1 MDQIKNLSLLSA
13 MCENVNSAIAVT
25 NPADGNVLGYVPS
38 HSRETIERTILAA
51 ESAQKE
57 WAKTTA
63 KQRAEILNHWYQLL
77 MDNQE
82 DLARIMTLEQGKP
95 LAESRGEVAYGAS
108 FVQWFA
114 EEGKRTYG
122 ETIPAPLGDRRIM
135 TIRQPVGVAAAITP
149 WNFPIA
155 MITRKAAPALAAGC
169 AFIAKPAAQTP
180 LSAYAVAELAYQA
193 GLPRALLPIVTTTE
207 AAMVGELF
215 CSSPHIQKIS
225 FTGSTN
231 VGRILMKQSAETVK
245 RASMELGGNAP
256 FIVFDDA
263 DIDSAVK
270 GAIASKFRNA
280 GQTCVCANRF
290 YVHDAVYDVFVAK
303 FVTAVEALKVG
314 NGLED
319 GVAIGP
325 LIDEPAKAKIQSLLD
340 NAVTQGAKLACGG
353 RDLGGQFFEPT
364 VLTDVS
370 HDMAIVQDEIFGP
383 IAPVIRFSDEN
394 ELVEMANDTIY
405 GLASYFYSKDINRVF
420 RVAEALEYGMVGV
433 NEGIISTEVAPFGGV
448 KQSGIGREGARE
460 GLDEYLNTKYIC
472 LGGM

>member
-114 EEGKRTYG
+114 EEGKRAYG

-193 GLPRALLPIVTTTE
+193 GLPVLCCLSLRLQKQRWWVNCFAAVRISRKSPLPVLP
-207 AAMVGELF
+207 M
-215 CSSPHIQKIS
+215 
-225 FTGSTN
+225 
-231 VGRILMKQSAETVK
+231 
-245 RASMELGGNAP
+245 
-256 FIVFDDA
+256 
-263 DIDSAVK
+263 SAV
-270 GAIASKFRNA
+270 S
-280 GQTCVCANRF
+280 
-290 YVHDAVYDVFVAK
+290 
-303 FVTAVEALKVG
+303 
-314 NGLED
+314 
-319 GVAIGP
+319 
-325 LIDEPAKAKIQSLLD
+325 
-340 NAVTQGAKLACGG
+340 
-353 RDLGGQFFEPT
+353 
-364 VLTDVS
+364 
-370 HDMAIVQDEIFGP
+370 
-383 IAPVIRFSDEN
+383 
-394 ELVEMANDTIY
+394 
-405 GLASYFYSKDINRVF
+405 
-420 RVAEALEYGMVGV
+420 
-433 NEGIISTEVAPFGGV
+433 
-448 KQSGIGREGARE
+448 
-460 GLDEYLNTKYIC
+460 
-472 LGGM
+472 